1 MVQEDTADV
10 VPENMGDS
18 ALNTFEGSPDRYVA
32 LQYTQH
38 RNPEYIRVT
47 AINLHPNKAIHAYFY
62 TLGESGGRHVPGA
75 RPGST
80 FQKCLQPTETTV
92 IHFEEKRYN
101 PQLFLFNAFF
111 EEES

>member
-1 MVQEDTADV
+1 MVQEDV
-10 VPENMGDS
+10 SGEMPNSMGDA
-18 ALNTFEGSPDRYVA
+18 ALKTFEGSPDSYVA

-75 RPGST
+75 RPGCT
-80 FQKCLQPTETTV
+80 FQKSLKPSETTV
-92 IHFEEKRYN
+92 IHFEEKKYN

-111 EEES
+111 EEQS